1 MRRTAPMR
9 WLEAAE
15 ARRVFLVDAE
25 TKPPPAEN
33 GGGQEFPL
41 VTKATL
47 TVLVAR
53 MTGRLAR
60 AARAQPAAGA
70 NDEPADGCDDTAPSW
85 IAIGCG
91 GAPYRIAR
99 AASAGAVPS
108 VYAPSY
114 SRETSL
120 LV

>member
-15 ARRVFLVDAE
+15 ARRVFLIDAE
-25 TKPPPAEN
+25 TKPAPVEN
-33 GGGQEFPL
+33 GSGQEFPL
-41 VTKATL
+41 VTKTTL
-47 TVLVAR
+47 TILVAR

-60 AARAQPAAGA
+60 PARAQPAAGA
-70 NDEPADGCDDTAPSW
+70 EKEPADGCDDTAPSW

-99 AASAGAVPS
+99 AASVGATPVAYTAS
-108 VYAPSY
+108 YA
-114 SRETSL
+114 RETSL

>member
-1 MRRTAPMR
+1 
-9 WLEAAE
+9 
-15 ARRVFLVDAE
+15 
-25 TKPPPAEN
+25 
-33 GGGQEFPL
+33 
-41 VTKATL
+41 
-47 TVLVAR
+47 

-99 AASAGAVPS
+99 AASAGAVPAA
-108 VYAPSY
+108 YASSY
-114 SRETSL
+114 SSETSL